1 MGDYGFAARTAA
13 RSFSLFR
20 RMLLVMAFL
29 SLASSA
35 KESLKLKF
43 LAINSKNQLISNAK
57 SDIIKKKILLCACE
71 PIESDSPSDFGRLIL
86 FYDAVNRRKDF
97 YVFRKHGAH
106 SHHEAP

>member
-57 SDIIKKKILLCACE
+57 SDIIKKKYCCVPVSLSNRIPLPILVG
-71 PIESDSPSDFGRLIL
+71 S
-86 FYDAVNRRKDF
+86 FYFMTR
-97 YVFRKHGAH
+97 
-106 SHHEAP
+106 